1 MKLQYLAQVQT
12 LLEEYDF
19 QDKYKVLLELEE
31 SISRLEVGGK
41 VDHNLLMSEL
51 GTPAQFV
58 NGLIGTYDLSKITD
72 PSLIDSAIDNTADL
86 LDATKELNSANV
98 QARMHANTSLDNDEQ
113 NTIDIEPLEDMT
125 KTKNS
130 SNQKSTDDNDED
142 HVDYARDDHDSN
154 SKSKSKSSSKSDSK
168 KLPVKIIFGIIMAI
182 FYFIAFLGL
191 AFTIVL
197 SIGLLVFIDVQT
209 AISLFLGI
217 LFLLLT
223 IGLSLSFIK
232 TAIYSIIDLEMKTF
246 KLGIRFIFIIVFAF
260 LSKIM
265 LSSSLE
271 TVGLYVTQNLSTI
284 QNLFAGYN
292 IDVTNIDWQNLDFG
306 EYVKLF
312 GNMIKSVF

>member
-72 PSLIDSAIDNTADL
+72 PNLIDSAIDNTADL

-292 IDVTNIDWQNLDFG
+292 VDVTNIDWQNLDFG